1 MRPLQGS
8 VQSSDLRMELDGFP
22 GAQPTLILPSHPWY
36 RFANV
41 NSHVHMHT
49 IAHTRTHTRMTWTG
63 FELWAF
69 DSRIFTLF
77 ITPKLQIGWWGHWG
91 LHYEKNLGLFGL
103 VFFQKEDLKEHLKD
117 LSQGIENRCAL
128 WIPRSRTSQQVIG
141 KVFLTVKSFLRASI
155 CNLLE
160 RWWDSRPWASQMS
173 DLLGRHVRQK
183 AGRRDVRS
191 SSPEVLKS
199 FWVQD
204 VYFGLSDKCLC
215 LLGVRFHKQ

>member
-1 MRPLQGS
+1 MRPLRGS
-8 VQSSDLRMELDGFP
+8 VQNSDLRVELDGFP

-49 IAHTRTHTRMTWTG
+49 IAHTCTHTRMTWTG

-141 KVFLTVKSFLRASI
+141 KVFLTVKSFLRPAYATFWRGSETPVPVTEQAKWVT
-155 CNLLE
+155 CLE
-160 RWWDSRPWASQMS
+160 GMS
-173 DLLGRHVRQK
+173 DRRQEGEMNVPP
-183 AGRRDVRS
+183 ALRS
-191 SSPEVLKS
+191 
-199 FWVQD
+199 
-204 VYFGLSDKCLC
+204 
-215 LLGVRFHKQ
+215 

>member
-1 MRPLQGS
+1 M
-8 VQSSDLRMELDGFP
+8 
-22 GAQPTLILPSHPWY
+22 Y
-36 RFANV
+36 
-41 NSHVHMHT
+41 
-49 IAHTRTHTRMTWTG
+49 THTNDLDRVWTLGFWLQNFHSFYYPQAPNRMVGTLRST
-63 FELWAF
+63 LW
-69 DSRIFTLF
+69 
-77 ITPKLQIGWWGHWG
+77 
-91 LHYEKNLGLFGL
+91 EKLGLIWSCL
-103 VFFQKEDLKEHLKD
+103 
-117 LSQGIENRCAL
+117 LSKRRFERALEGFIKGIENRCAL

-160 RWWDSRPWASQMS
+160 RWWDSRPCHWASQMS